1 MKTSPIRSEA
11 GLTKATTINRLS
23 GFFACCLLACLFCSN
38 AEAKSVVSDTLPL
51 YGQPKYDKNFKHFN
65 YASPDAVKG
74 GRIVMPAY
82 GTFDNFNP
90 FIFKGIASAETAAL
104 TLDTLGIVPAD
115 DYSTV
120 YPLIA
125 KQFELPDDNSFVGF
139 ILDEKAKFRDGSPI
153 LADDVIF
160 SFNSLIEKGSP
171 LYKVYYA
178 DVDRVEKIN
187 DRHIR
192 FYFKKD
198 SSNKELPLILS
209 QIAIFSAEDWAGKD
223 FAKPSLI
230 PPLGSGPYRI
240 EKFELGK
247 FVVLKR
253 NRDYW
258 AKDLPSRKGFF
269 NFDEV
274 RFDYYQDTT
283 VTLQAL
289 FAGNIDMRE
298 EYIAKIW
305 VTGYD
310 NDVVKSGKVKK
321 ENLPHNQTAI
331 LQNFAFNIRRPKF
344 QDKRVRQA
352 IGLAFNFEW
361 ANEKLFYNQYQR
373 LNSYYTN
380 SEMAA
385 SGKPQGKELALLKE
399 LEPLLPP
406 EVFGE
411 VPTPPEFKLYEDGR
425 KNLRR
430 AASLL
435 KEAGYDFVDGKMTHL
450 ETGQPLEFEVLS
462 NTANGNTFT
471 RVMLPFLKN
480 LEKIGIKATF
490 RNLEVNIFKNRLD
503 NFDFDMAIVSF
514 PMSQMPG
521 NEQKEM
527 WGSRS
532 ADIKGSFNLIGIKNP
547 AADALLDKI
556 VKAQEKES
564 YIAALRALDRVLR
577 HEYYMIPQWYS
588 AHKRVAYRNRFAHP
602 QTKEKVGFQPFSW
615 WLKDS
620 KGKQK

>member
-74 GRIVMPAY
+74 GRVVMPAY

-240 EKFELGK
+240 EKFEPGK

-430 AASLL
+430 AANLL

-471 RVMLPFLKN
+471 RVMLPYLKN

-620 KGKQK
+620 QGKQK